1 MGPACQHLAST
12 RFSSFGNTANPQIPC
27 SRNLPATP
35 PQQNMVSGML
45 LVCNRIQQ
53 NVWLLMTNICPM
65 TEHRVSF
72 CSISDLF
79 PQRKFLWLFFPAT
92 IPQLQYRKVSFGFA
106 RWPRISRTRQ
116 YSNPQKRVP
125 TDPKKSRKTSS
136 DPHHLGLCRGCVLS
150 FALGAALL
158 ETWGSSCRGCVV

>member
-1 MGPACQHLAST
+1 MGPACQPLAST

-27 SRNLPATP
+27 SRNLPAIP

-79 PQRKFLWLFFPAT
+79 PQRKTDGFFPRNYPATTVSQIVSWLCPLAIYLPHAT
-92 IPQLQYRKVSFGFA
+92 ILFTVCLKLLVKAKGMVSMFFCHF
-106 RWPRISRTRQ
+106 WNFPISP
-116 YSNPQKRVP
+116 NF
-125 TDPKKSRKTSS
+125 
-136 DPHHLGLCRGCVLS
+136 VLVTCS
-150 FALGAALL
+150 GGAI
-158 ETWGSSCRGCVV
+158 